1 MQGVKRC
8 LSQRETQQ
16 GLFLRILLDVPLSLE
31 RRALSSS
38 HVRAFRRVGEE
49 GRGGGGG
56 LAFFCSFKLLQLKV
70 RGVPSR
76 HVSRLCDL
84 SPVIMN
90 SYLPNGGSL
99 HQSLF
104 QALGIQQ

>member
-1 MQGVKRC
+1 MQGVTRY

-49 GRGGGGG
+49 GRGGEEVWPSSV
-56 LAFFCSFKLLQLKV
+56 LLNFFSLKCAV
-70 RGVPSR
+70 CQAATFHGCVTCPPS
-76 HVSRLCDL
+76 
-84 SPVIMN
+84 
-90 SYLPNGGSL
+90 
-99 HQSLF
+99 
-104 QALGIQQ
+104 